1 MFDHNQVG
9 LPKGSNVACS
19 YGYNMLNPVSDFE
32 RYTRNTVRDLINMD
46 IEHFRSRKI
55 LRVIILK
62 TCCFVMLKWTP
73 THQISESCLDVGDV
87 VTYGGY
93 KL

>member
-1 MFDHNQVG
+1 
-9 LPKGSNVACS
+9 
-19 YGYNMLNPVSDFE
+19 
-32 RYTRNTVRDLINMD
+32 MD

-62 TCCFVMLKWTP
+62 TCSFVMLKWTP